1 MHIEIRLL
9 KARNFLSEVFNM
21 RMQEWKKAELENQDK
36 KLFHLT
42 SAMGELDLLIQN
54 LNKTT

>member
-1 MHIEIRLL
+1 MLIEINLL
-9 KARNFLSEVFNM
+9 KARNMLSEVFNL
-21 RMQEWKKAELENQDK
+21 RMQEWKKQELENQDK

-54 LNKTT
+54 LKRA